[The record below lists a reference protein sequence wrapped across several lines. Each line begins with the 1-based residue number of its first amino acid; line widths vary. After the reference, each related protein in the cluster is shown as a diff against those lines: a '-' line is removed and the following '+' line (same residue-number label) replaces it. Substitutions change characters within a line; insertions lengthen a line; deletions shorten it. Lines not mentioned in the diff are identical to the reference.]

1 VTHVDVT
8 GFDEK
13 AAADVKALSSYAGF
27 AWAGGNGNNPNG
39 GICRPGILG
48 SKTPLSDEPSALN
61 STRIQSKDSPLQLA
75 DLIRRPNALAADYS
89 RFRVGERLL
98 LTGHSHQAWPDCS
111 FEAQQQAW
119 LDAAEFVDDKWE
131 RAFAKAD
138 DVRRGYARLMD
149 DPHGDVALGH
159 NTLELIVRLLSAL
172 PLKSR
177 PKLVTTDGEF
187 HTLRRLTDRLSEDWL
202 DVVKVP
208 AEPVAQISERLAS
221 EVDDRTAAV
230 FASSVLYRNARIVPG
245 LPDLAAVC
253 RRHGAELVVD
263 AYHHLN
269 VVPFSIAGLETAFI
283 LGGGYKYCQ
292 LGEGNC
298 ALRLP
303 PDCELRPVTTGWF
316 SEFGELSS
324 KASPGGVGYG
334 RGGQRFAGATFD
346 PCSNYRAAAVF
357 DYFERRQLTPQLL
370 RAVSR
375 HQIGLMAD
383 AFDLLDLDPEL
394 IRRDR
399 DVPPAEIGGF
409 LVLWSP
415 MAGELCERLKT
426 VGVMTDYRDDALRLG
441 PAPYLCDEQ
450 ILEAIERLGDVCRQ
464 SGSAIPG

>member
-1 VTHVDVT
+1 M
-8 GFDEK
+8 
-13 AAADVKALSSYAGF
+13 
-27 AWAGGNGNNPNG
+27 
-39 GICRPGILG
+39 
-48 SKTPLSDEPSALN
+48 
-61 STRIQSKDSPLQLA
+61 QLA
-75 DLIRRPNALAADYS
+75 DLTRRPNAVAADYS

-119 LDAAEFVDDKWE
+119 LDAAELVDDKWE
-131 RAFAKAD
+131 RAFAKTD

-149 DPHGDVALGH
+149 DPGADVALGH

-172 PLKSR
+172 PWRSR

-187 HTLRRLTDRLSEDWL
+187 HTLRRLTDRLAEDWL

-208 AEPVAQISERLAS
+208 ADPVERISERLAA

-230 FASSVLYRNARIVPG
+230 FVSSVLFRNARIVPG

-253 RRHGAELVVD
+253 GKHGAELVVD

-269 VVPFSIAGLETAFI
+269 VVPFSIAGLETAYI

-316 SEFGELSS
+316 SEFGALSS
-324 KASPGGVGYG
+324 KPSAGEVGYG

-346 PCSNYRAAAVF
+346 PCSHYRAATVF
-357 DYFERRQLTPQLL
+357 DYFERKQLTPQLL
-370 RAVSR
+370 RDVSQ
-375 HQIGLMAD
+375 HQINLLAD
-383 AFDLLDLDPEL
+383 AFDRLDLDPRL

-399 DVPPAEIGGF
+399 DVPLTEIGGF

-415 MAGELCERLKT
+415 RAGELSERLKT
-426 VGVMTDYRDDALRLG
+426 AGVMTDFRNDALRLG
-441 PAPYLCDEQ
+441 PAPYLSDEQ
-450 ILEAIERLGDVCRQ
+450 ILDAIDRLGEVCHSLCDRGQ
-464 SGSAIPG
+464 